1 MIGLALAGLIAIAS
15 VPAASPE
22 ALVEQV
28 QFRGGPG
35 GQCPDG
41 YDFNHSNGR
50 CYPNDYHAPGYYNR
64 PEPNYYG
71 GRRGGLCPDGYDY
84 NYSNGSCYPNRA
96 RAPGAYGAP
105 DHYGRRGG
113 LCPDGYD
120 YNYSSG
126 QCYPNRARQP
136 GMYGR

>member
-1 MIGLALAGLIAIAS
+1 MIELALAGLIAFAT

-22 ALVEQV
+22 PKVEQV

-50 CYPNDYHAPGYYNR
+50 CYPNDYHAPGYYTA
-64 PEPNYYG
+64 PGPTY
-71 GRRGGLCPDGYDY
+71 RGH
-84 NYSNGSCYPNRA
+84 
-96 RAPGAYGAP
+96 GAYGRP
-105 DHYGRRGG
+105 DYYGRRGG

-126 QCYPNRARQP
+126 QCFPNRARAP